1 MSPDMYPNTHREKRI
16 TIRSTIGCL
25 IAQTAL
31 EHDLYLLLSDKD
43 FTAMA
48 PVIGLRIFKG

>member
-1 MSPDMYPNTHREKRI
+1 MYPNTHREKRI